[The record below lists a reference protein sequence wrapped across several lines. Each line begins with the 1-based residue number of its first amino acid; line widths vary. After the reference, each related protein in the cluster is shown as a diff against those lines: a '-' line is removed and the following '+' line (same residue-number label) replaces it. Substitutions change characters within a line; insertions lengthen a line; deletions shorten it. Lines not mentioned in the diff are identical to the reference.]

1 VEIWDMLAAL
11 RDEKRGSS
19 EALDTY
25 QVRMWDGRT
34 RSFSD
39 RPFDRPRAVAF
50 AARRLLILMKL
61 AGYGAASV
69 VPIPSTSHVT
79 PGKPFLGEAI
89 ARAIEQRDPRFACR
103 PVLSFATPLP
113 RTSQGGRRTATAVR
127 VNLRSGNLTGL
138 GRVVLLDDI
147 MTTGAHMR
155 GAATFLRDKG
165 VRVEDGFV
173 VARPADAPPED
184 MMKAPVVELRL

>member
-1 VEIWDMLAAL
+1 MLAAL
-11 RDEKRGSS
+11 REEKPVGG

-25 QVRMWDGRT
+25 QLRMWDGRT

-39 RPFDRPRAVAF
+39 RPFDRGRAVAF
-50 AARRLLILMKL
+50 AARRLLIQMKL
-61 AGYGAASV
+61 AGYSAASV
-69 VPIPSTSHVT
+69 VPIPATGHVVQ
-79 PGKPFLGEAI
+79 GAPFLGEAI
-89 ARAIEQRDPRFACR
+89 ARAIEARDPRFVCR
-103 PVLSFATPLP
+103 PVLRFATPLP

-127 VNLRSGNLTGL
+127 VNLRSGNLGGL
-138 GRVVLLDDI
+138 GRVVLIDDI

-184 MMKAPVVELRL
+184 MMKVPAVELRL